1 MVCDLTA
8 PQYED
13 LLQKLAEAC
22 TSFRILG
29 SYATG
34 PQLDRIGLDDVE
46 DNHA

>member
-1 MVCDLTA
+1 MECDLTA

-13 LLQKLAEAC
+13 LLQKLAETC

-46 DNHA
+46 DGHA